1 MEQKL
6 SIITLGVSA
15 LERSREFYLDGLG
28 WKASNEDMEGIVFI
42 SMNGFTLALYP
53 HDALAEDA
61 NVQEDRSNFRGFT
74 LAHNT
79 NSPEEVDEVLIF
91 AKQAGAKII
100 KPGQKVFW
108 GGYSGYFADP
118 DAFLW
123 EVAYNP
129 FIEF

>member
-1 MEQKL
+1 
-6 SIITLGVSA
+6 
-15 LERSREFYLDGLG
+15 
-28 WKASNEDMEGIVFI
+28 MEGIVFI

-79 NSPEEVDEVLIF
+79 NSLEEVDEVLIF

-100 KPGQKVFW
+100 KPGKKFFGVVTQVILLILMR
-108 GGYSGYFADP
+108 
-118 DAFLW
+118 FLGKLLTIHLLNFSASRKFSSKR
-123 EVAYNP
+123 VG
-129 FIEF
+129 